1 MGIVGESGRW
11 DSSVISDAVNTAAR
25 VEGLTKTFGAEV
37 LITGDLAKQMDA
49 TGLLQTRRLGRI
61 EVKGRAERV
70 DLHEVLDSLQPAL
83 RALRHANAPKLAAA
97 ILAFEAGLF
106 EAAAE
111 GFHACLSTD
120 PTDRAAQ
127 HYLQLCAK

>member
-1 MGIVGESGRW
+1 M
-11 DSSVISDAVNTAAR
+11 A
-25 VEGLTKTFGAEV
+25 
-37 LITGDLAKQMDA
+37 A

-70 DLHEVLDSLQPAL
+70 DLYEVLDSLHPAL
-83 RALRHANAPKLAAA
+83 RELRHANAPKLAAA
-97 ILAFEAGLF
+97 ITAFEAGLL

-111 GFHACLSTD
+111 GFQACLTTD

-127 HYLQLCAK
+127 HYLALCHR